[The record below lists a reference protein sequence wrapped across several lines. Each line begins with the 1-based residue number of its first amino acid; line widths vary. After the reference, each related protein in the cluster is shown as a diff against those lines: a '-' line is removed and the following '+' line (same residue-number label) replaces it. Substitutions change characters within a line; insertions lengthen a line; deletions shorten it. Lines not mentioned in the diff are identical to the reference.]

1 MTEQLMYA
9 EINVVNVVIMGI
21 IALRALG
28 SVYGKT
34 ERGRIFVAS
43 VVFAAIANVFDLAWN
58 LSVTDNWMLPAWA
71 RYTINFM
78 HFMTLGSSS
87 LCWLFY
93 IDSIQGNKKISKVH
107 IIYAIPLFVL
117 ATLLILT
124 RYNGCL
130 YSIDANG
137 VYHRGK
143 LFYSQQILSYGYV
156 IYASFKSFVYAMYKK
171 NYANRQY
178 FLSMTAFVIPPIIC
192 GTLQIFIQNIPL
204 LSCGIMI
211 SFLLAYIN
219 STEMLISIDPLT
231 DIPNRREFLRHLT
244 DELKTLKSREKLY
257 LAFLDIDRFKEI
269 NDSYGHNEGD
279 RVLKETAS
287 ALKAYVKNR
296 NAYCARYGGDEFS
309 VICITENEEEGS
321 FSDLVEAI
329 REANIKAGG
338 RTVEVSMGCTEF
350 CGGTDSIPDMIS
362 RADNAMYMMKRMG
375 AAKRKESETR

>member
-9 EINVVNVVIMGI
+9 EINLVNVVIMGI
-21 IALRALG
+21 IALRAFG

-34 ERGRIFVAS
+34 ARGRIFVAS

-58 LSVTDNWMLPAWA
+58 LSVTDKWMLPAWA

-87 LCWLFY
+87 FCWLIYVDY
-93 IDSIQGNKKISKVH
+93 IQRKSKAKISKIH
-107 IIYAIPLFVL
+107 IIYAIPLLIL

-137 VYHRGK
+137 IYHRGK

-156 IYASFKSFVYAMYKK
+156 IYASVKSFVYAMYKK

-178 FLSMTAFVIPPIIC
+178 FLAMTAFVIPPIIC
-192 GTLQIFIQNIPL
+192 GTLQIFIQNIPI

-231 DIPNRREFLRHLT
+231 DIPNRRDFLRHLT

-269 NDSYGHNEGD
+269 NDRYGHNEGD
-279 RVLKETAS
+279 RVLKEIAA
-287 ALKAYVKNR
+287 ALKKYVKNK
-296 NAYCARYGGDEFS
+296 NAYCGRYGGDEFS
-309 VICITENEEEGS
+309 VICITENEEDGN
-321 FSDLVEAI
+321 FGGLIEAI
-329 REANIKAGG
+329 RDANIKAGE
-338 RTVEVSMGCTEF
+338 RNVEISMGHTEF
-350 CGGTDSIPDMIS
+350 YGVNDSIPYMIS
-362 RADNAMYMMKRMG
+362 RADKDMYEK
-375 AAKRKESETR
+375 KKERKSENN

>member
-34 ERGRIFVAS
+34 ARGRLFVAS
-43 VVFAAIANVFDLAWN
+43 VVFAAIANVFDLSWN
-58 LSVTDNWMLPAWA
+58 LRVTDNWILPAWA

-87 LCWLFY
+87 LCWLIY
-93 IDSIQGNKKISKVH
+93 IDSIQENKKISKVH
-107 IIYAIPLFVL
+107 IIYAIPIFVL

-171 NYANRQY
+171 NYANKQY
-178 FLSMTAFVIPPIIC
+178 FLAMTAFIVPPIIC

-219 STEMLISIDPLT
+219 STEILISIDPLT
-231 DIPNRREFLRHLT
+231 DIPNRRDFLNHLT
-244 DELKTLKSREKLY
+244 DEIKSLKSRDKLY

-269 NDSYGHNEGD
+269 NDRYGHNEGD

-296 NAYCARYGGDEFS
+296 NAYCARYGGDEFA
-309 VICITENEEEGS
+309 VINVTENGEES
-321 FSDLVEAI
+321 TFSELMRIIEEKSVT
-329 REANIKAGG
+329 AGG
-338 RTVEVSMGCTEF
+338 EKIRVSMGCTEF

-375 AAKRKESETR
+375 AAKRKQSDTR